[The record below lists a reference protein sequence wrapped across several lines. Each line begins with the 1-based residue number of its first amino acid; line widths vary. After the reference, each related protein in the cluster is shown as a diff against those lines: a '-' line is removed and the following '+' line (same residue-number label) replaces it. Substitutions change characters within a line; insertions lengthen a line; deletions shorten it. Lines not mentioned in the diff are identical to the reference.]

1 MKRTLTDTEKLM
13 AKRLSTQV
21 TFLPGS
27 YDKKFCHSLTPDSEY
42 TDKQI
47 EFMHKC
53 FHRYRRQI
61 RDYKELTY
69 RLSQEK

>member
-1 MKRTLTDTEKLM
+1 MRKLTDTEKLI
-13 AKRLSTQV
+13 ATRLKMEV

-27 YDKKFCHSLTPDSEY
+27 YDKKFCNGLSTDAEY

-53 FHRYRRQI
+53 FHRYRRQLK
-61 RDYKELTY
+61 DYKEICY
-69 RLSQEK
+69 RLSMEK